1 MAEETMIGVV
11 ADFFARPVVAAIELT
26 APLKVG
32 DRIHIKGHT
41 TDVEQT
47 VDSMQVNNAAVT
59 VANAGDGVG
68 IKLTARV
75 RKGDSVYKIVG

>member
-41 TDVEQT
+41 TDLEQT
-47 VDSMQVNNAAVT
+47 VDSMQVNNAP
-59 VANAGDGVG
+59 VAEAKAGDGVG
-68 IKLTARV
+68 VKLTDRV

>member
-41 TDVEQT
+41 TDLEQT
-47 VDSMQVNNAAVT
+47 VSSMQVNNAAVT
-59 VANAGDGVG
+59 EAKAGDGVG
-68 IKLTARV
+68 VKLTERV
-75 RKGDSVYKIVG
+75 RKGDAVYKIVG

>member
-1 MAEETMIGVV
+1 MAEVTMIGVV

-41 TDVEQT
+41 TDLEQT
-47 VDSMQVNNAAVT
+47 VDSLQVNNAAV
-59 VANAGDGVG
+59 AEAKAGDGVG
-68 IKLTARV
+68 VKLTARV

>member
-41 TDVEQT
+41 TDLEQT
-47 VDSMQVNNAAVT
+47 VDSMQVNNAP
-59 VANAGDGVG
+59 VAEAKAGEGVG
-68 IKLTARV
+68 VKLTDRV